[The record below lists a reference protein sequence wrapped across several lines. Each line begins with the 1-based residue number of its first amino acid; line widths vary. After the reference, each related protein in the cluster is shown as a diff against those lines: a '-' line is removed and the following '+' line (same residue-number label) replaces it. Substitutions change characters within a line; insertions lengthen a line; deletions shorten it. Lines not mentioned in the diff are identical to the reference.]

1 MALFPETESGAS
13 GALAQGESYT
23 PSGDG
28 PRVYFTIENIDETL
42 ARALERGGRE
52 L

>member
-13 GALAQGESYT
+13 GALAQGESYM
-23 PSGDG
+23 PSENGT
-28 PRVYFTIENIDETL
+28 RVYFTVDNIDETL